1 MMNYNEICQLA
12 ELDRDEIYGIGNDS
26 WEIYASDLV
35 DTQEQ
40 EKQESEYRKLKRIK
54 QENTE
59 NYRKQ
64 VDATGEFDYNGHT
77 DEISLHT
84 NQQTFVGAMVK
95 EGLIEFDDKF

>member
-1 MMNYNEICQLA
+1 MNYNEICQLA
-12 ELDRDEIYGIGNDS
+12 ELDRDEIYGIGTDS

-40 EKQESEYRKLKRIK
+40 EKQESEHRRLKRIK

-77 DEISLHT
+77 DEIALHT
-84 NQQTFVGAMVK
+84 AQQTFVGAMVK

>member
-12 ELDRDEIYGIGNDS
+12 ELDRDEIYGIGTDS

-40 EKQESEYRKLKRIK
+40 EQQESEYRRIKRIK

-64 VDATGEFDYNGHT
+64 VDATGEFNYNGHT
-77 DEISLHT
+77 DEISLHS
-84 NQQTFVGAMVK
+84 NQQAFVGAMVK